1 MCSWG
6 KSSVLS
12 VCCPIQSWPATA
24 QVNHFS
30 RCSNIKMFYWDTGQL
45 VISGYLTYYI
55 ISNLNPVFQTTHC
68 KSRITVKLN
77 VFLAM
82 TCVSSSSEIANEL
95 VFFLKKRYLS
105 VAIIWIYGILNH
117 NFLFPSSTL
126 ISQQILFMSTS
137 SNVRFVLDIVE
148 GLVFMCE

>member
-1 MCSWG
+1 
-6 KSSVLS
+6 
-12 VCCPIQSWPATA
+12 
-24 QVNHFS
+24 
-30 RCSNIKMFYWDTGQL
+30 
-45 VISGYLTYYI
+45 
-55 ISNLNPVFQTTHC
+55 VFQTTHC

-82 TCVSSSSEIANEL
+82 TCVSSSSEIVNEL

-105 VAIIWIYGILNH
+105 VAITWIYGILNH